1 MLVRESI
8 KMKLSKKQIR
18 EAQQK
23 AKEVKLLNHMRLLD
37 RIVAVVEHKDISSE
51 AKIMFSKLLIHAE
64 GVKEFTI
71 RNNQIKAVMP
81 HLSSADISSIWKEL
95 VNAGFIEKTFAGL
108 DGNLIKVL
116 V

>member
-1 MLVRESI
+1 MMI
-8 KMKLSKKQIR
+8 SKKQIR

-23 AKEVKLLNHMRLLD
+23 AKEVKLFNHMRLLD

-64 GVKEFTI
+64 GAVEFTI

-108 DGNLIKVL
+108 DGNLIKVREIMR
-116 V
+116 